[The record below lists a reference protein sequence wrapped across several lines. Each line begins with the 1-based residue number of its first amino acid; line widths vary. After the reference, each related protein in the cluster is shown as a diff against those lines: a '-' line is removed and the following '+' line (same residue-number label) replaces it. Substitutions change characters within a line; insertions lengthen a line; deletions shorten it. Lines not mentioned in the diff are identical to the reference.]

1 MPKDPWE
8 PRVADA
14 EIIPIGTRG
23 RPGRGVGQAKPSSAA
38 RSLAGGSRPR
48 PVAKTA
54 AKPVAKSAGR
64 PAAGKPRGVAAR
76 RTTPEP
82 ESIEQVT
89 TEAVPARSRLASD
102 R

>member
-1 MPKDPWE
+1 M
-8 PRVADA
+8 ADA

-38 RSLAGGSRPR
+38 RSLAGTSGRPR
-48 PVAKTA
+48 PAAKTTARTA
-54 AKPVAKSAGR
+54 AKPAAKSAGR
-64 PAAGKPRGVAAR
+64 SAAGAPRVAAAR

-89 TEAVPARSRLASD
+89 TESVPAPTS
-102 R
+102 